1 MSIRELVL
9 STRSYRRFDP
19 EVSVDCQILRELVD
33 LARLSASAAN
43 RQPLKYILSCSAED
57 NARVFP
63 YTRWAGALKDWA
75 GPAQGERPAAYI
87 VILGNAEISNNV
99 GCDHGI
105 AAQSIMLG
113 ATERGLGGCMI
124 GALDRPGLR
133 ASLRIPERYDILLVL
148 ALGRPA
154 EQVVLEELPP
164 NGNINYWR
172 DENSVHHVP
181 KRALDDVILRQAE
194 LGHGLSALSGE
205 EPVEGP
211 SQPQADA
218 GVVQART
225 NQPTRP
231 DGVDNSPPY
240 SPSWV
245 DRLTAW
251 LSRLPGPSWSY
262 CLGLGL
268 VLLALFFTVLWI
280 EGICPM
286 GTVLPS
292 HVFIAAMVP
301 CFLGLFHCLDDRATE
316 ALAALRPVLKV
327 SDREYCRLHYRLGTL
342 PRLPTLLA
350 SLAWVIV
357 VVLGMVGGAFDM
369 PRAYRVLVDAPVS
382 RVLLHGMSLVTL
394 WVVGAFLY
402 HTVHQLGVIHRIYAR
417 HTCVNLFTVRPL
429 YAFSGVAALT
439 SVALTASFYG
449 WIALNPGMLDDP
461 VAAFGVALPWT
472 VSALV
477 SFAWPFLGVHRLLV
491 REKER
496 ALGEAALRLDA
507 TVNEL
512 HRQIDS
518 GRLEGMGDLNRAIAS
533 LEVEQNLLRKVP
545 TWPWRPEAVRLLVT
559 ALLIPFLLWIGQ
571 YLLQR
576 RLGP

>member
-19 EVSVDCQILRELVD
+19 EVSVDCRTLRELID

-57 NARVFP
+57 NARIFP
-63 YTRWAGALKDWA
+63 YTRWAGALVDWA
-75 GPAQGERPAAYI
+75 GPAEGERPAAYV
-87 VILGNAEISNNV
+87 VILCDTEISKKLD
-99 GCDHGI
+99 CDHGI

-133 ASLRIPERYDILLVL
+133 AALQIPERYDILLVL
-148 ALGRPA
+148 ALGKPA
-154 EQVVLEELPP
+154 EQVVLETLPP
-164 NGNINYWR
+164 NGNVNYWR
-172 DENSVHHVP
+172 DEHSVHHVP
-181 KRALDDVILRQAE
+181 KRALDDIILRQTKLE
-194 LGHGLSALSGE
+194 HGLSALSRE
-205 EPVEGP
+205 EPAKGP
-211 SQPQADA
+211 SAPRADA
-218 GVVQART
+218 GVIQGST
-225 NQPTRP
+225 HQPTRL

-268 VLLALFFTVLWI
+268 VLLVLFFTVLWI
-280 EGICPM
+280 EGIYPI

-292 HVFIAAMVP
+292 YVFIAGIVP
-301 CFLGLFHCLDDRATE
+301 CFLGLFHYLDDRATE

-327 SDREYCRLHYRLGTL
+327 SDREYCRLRYRLETL

-350 SLAWVIV
+350 SLAWGIV
-357 VVLGMVGGAFDM
+357 VVLGMVSGAFDM
-369 PRAYRVLVDAPVS
+369 PRAYQVLTDAPVS
-382 RVLLHGMSLVTL
+382 RVLLYGVSLIALCVI
-394 WVVGAFLY
+394 GAFLY
-402 HTVHQLGVIHRIYAR
+402 HTVHQLGVIHRIYGR

-461 VAAFGVALPWT
+461 VAAFGVAVPWT
-472 VSALV
+472 VFALV

-496 ALGEAALRLDA
+496 ALSEAALRLDA

-533 LEVEQNLLRKVP
+533 LEVEQKLLGKVP

-576 RLGP
+576 ELGP